1 MPEQLF
7 NLTLVE
13 FYDMVNAKLYYLGLD
28 EDKTLQ
34 RTAWQTSLLMTAT
47 GNYGKKGVEPK
58 KLYKPV
64 FDEKGNFIE
73 DSNRSVKKIDK
84 DEKDKKLNELL
95 AKFNKD
101 VHGVTKDE

>member
-1 MPEQLF
+1 
-7 NLTLVE
+7 
-13 FYDMVNAKLYYLGLD
+13 MVNARLHYHGLD

-64 FDEKGNFIE
+64 FDEQGNFIE
-73 DSNRSVKKIDK
+73 DAQATVKPIDRT
-84 DEKDKKLNELL
+84 EKDNKLNELL
-95 AKFNKD
+95 AKK
-101 VHGVTKDE
+101 G